1 MKTILIILD
10 GISENRIEQ
19 LNNMT
24 PLEYADT
31 PVLDKIIKEGTH
43 NKTCFYP
50 TYRDPDSLVCILSI
64 LGVEENLIPKNRA
77 YLEALAAGINIEDD
91 EAVLRCNLVSVKNN
105 KLESFNA
112 KGLTNHEMRD
122 VTKYII
128 ADKTIKFYHVSD
140 YRNLIVVKKSEEILN
155 LVDMPPHENVGQSI
169 DYMFNP
175 MKNIDGLNN
184 FIGNNSFKLND
195 TNYMFYPW
203 GVSEKITLPSFL
215 ELHKKSCSCVCSAE
229 IVRGIAK
236 AMKIDL
242 AHLESST
249 GDTDTDLF
257 EKSRAVLNEIKN
269 HDTVIAHI
277 NGTDEVSHRKDINGK
292 IKFIERIDKEF
303 LKEIYIHMGNTAKII
318 IVSDHQTSSITG
330 KHERGYVDI
339 IENMI

>member
-10 GISENRIEQ
+10 GISEGKFEQ

-31 PVLDKIIKEGTH
+31 PILNKIINDGTH
-43 NKTCFYP
+43 EKTCFNP
-50 TYRDPDSLVCILSI
+50 TNRDPDSLVCILSI
-64 LGVEENLIPKNRA
+64 LGVEEKLIPKNRA
-77 YLEALAAGINIEDD
+77 YLEALASGISIADD
-91 EAVLRCNLVSVKNN
+91 EVVLRCNLVSIKNN

-112 KGLTNHEMRD
+112 KGLTNFEMGD
-122 VTKYII
+122 VSKNTISDEI
-128 ADKTIKFYHVSD
+128 IKFYHIGD
-140 YRNLIVVKKSEEILN
+140 YRNLIVMKESDEILN

-169 DYMFNP
+169 DYILSHI
-175 MKNIDGLNN
+175 KNVDSLND
-184 FIGNNSFKLND
+184 FIKNNRFKLNNED
-195 TNYMFYPW
+195 YMFYPW
-203 GVSEKITLPSFL
+203 GVSEKTILPTFS

-242 AHLESST
+242 AHLENST
-249 GDTDTDLF
+249 GDTDTDLL
-257 EKSRAVLNEIKN
+257 EKSKAVINEIKN

-277 NGTDEVSHRKDINGK
+277 NGTDEVSHRKDLNGK
-292 IKFIERIDKEF
+292 IKFIEKIDREF
-303 LKEIYIHMGNTAKII
+303 LKEIYMNVGKKTKII

-330 KHERGYVDI
+330 KHEKGYVDI